1 MSFSV
6 AVKAEL
12 ARVMFKKRCCQIAEL
27 AALIAMD
34 GSIKETEQGNP
45 ALVMSNYSGPVAR
58 KIYKLCKLLLKPLTI
73 QVAVTKKPYLKKQ
86 NVYHVIIPYQRGL
99 EDAVSLLG
107 LEIADSGW
115 EAYWHP
121 LSFLEKCC
129 QRAYLRGAF
138 LGGGSVNDPEGN
150 YHLEIITK
158 DPVHSQIICGLM
170 EGFDL
175 KPRISRRKQYY
186 VVYLK
191 ESEQIVDFLNIVGAH
206 RALLDFENTRVV
218 KDMRNQVNRLVN
230 CETANLTKTVEAGVR
245 QVEMIRLLERE
256 MGLEKLSLPLREV
269 ARLRLEFPEASLKEL
284 GQMLDPAV
292 GKSGVNHRLR
302 KLEAMAEELGEGS
315 KKA

>member
-6 AVKAEL
+6 VVKSEM
-12 ARVMFKKRCCQIAEL
+12 ARVMPKKRCCQIAEL
-27 AALIAMD
+27 AALIGMD
-34 GSIKETEQGNP
+34 GSIKETEQGKP
-45 ALVMSNYSGPVAR
+45 ALVMSNHSGSVAR
-58 KIYKLCKLLLKPLTI
+58 KIYKLCKLLLKSLTI

-86 NVYHVIIPYQRGL
+86 NAYHIIIPYQGGI
-99 EDAVSLLG
+99 EEAVTSLG
-107 LEIADSGW
+107 LEIADDGW
-115 EAYWHP
+115 QAFWHP
-121 LSFLEKCC
+121 LAFQEKCC

-158 DPVHSQIICGLM
+158 DPIHSQLLCDLM
-170 EGFDL
+170 ENFDL
-175 KPRISRRKQYY
+175 KARVSKRKRYY

-191 ESEQIVDFLNIVGAH
+191 ESDQIVDFLNIVGAH

-245 QVEMIRLLERE
+245 QVEMIRLLDRE
-256 MGLEKLSLPLREV
+256 MGLEKLSLPLREM
-269 ARLRLEFPEASLKEL
+269 ARLRLEFPDVSLKEL
-284 GQMLDPAV
+284 GQMLDPPV

-302 KLEAMAEELGEGS
+302 KLEALAEELGKGS
-315 KKA
+315 